1 MKPETERDTHACTN
15 ARTHTHISQVGDGAF
30 RIAEERRNDDDVADK
45 TS

>member
-1 MKPETERDTHACTN
+1 MVDETRDGER
-15 ARTHTHISQVGDGAF
+15 HTHISQAGDGAF